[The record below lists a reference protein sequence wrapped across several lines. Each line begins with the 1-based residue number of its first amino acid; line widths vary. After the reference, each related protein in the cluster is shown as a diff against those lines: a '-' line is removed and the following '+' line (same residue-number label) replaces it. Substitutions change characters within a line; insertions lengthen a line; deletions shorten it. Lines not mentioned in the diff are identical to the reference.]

1 MIISLFLAGLYHG
14 VHHKMMLFIN
24 ATHFLSI
31 RFYTCQE
38 TLLLNFGSSPVRW
51 CTPGVSATPEA
62 EAGGSLEPKELSAVV
77 SNAEQVSALNWA
89 SVW

>member
-1 MIISLFLAGLYHG
+1 M
-14 VHHKMMLFIN
+14 
-24 ATHFLSI
+24 
-31 RFYTCQE
+31 
-38 TLLLNFGSSPVRW
+38 RW